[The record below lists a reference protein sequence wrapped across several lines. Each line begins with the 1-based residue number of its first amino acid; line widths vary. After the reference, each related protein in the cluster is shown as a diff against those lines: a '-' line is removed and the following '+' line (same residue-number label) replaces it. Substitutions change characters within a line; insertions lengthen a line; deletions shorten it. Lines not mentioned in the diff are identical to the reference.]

1 MIDLDPFKNVLCNR
15 PGAGCPKML
24 IGGSLPFS
32 GCHGIVFI
40 DLIYDPVELGAA
52 RNLYRLEP
60 LRIKLVD
67 TVAKSI
73 VDSLYG

>member
-1 MIDLDPFKNVLCNR
+1 MIDLDPFKNVVCNR

-52 RNLYRLEP
+52 RNL
-60 LRIKLVD
+60 
-67 TVAKSI
+67 
-73 VDSLYG
+73 